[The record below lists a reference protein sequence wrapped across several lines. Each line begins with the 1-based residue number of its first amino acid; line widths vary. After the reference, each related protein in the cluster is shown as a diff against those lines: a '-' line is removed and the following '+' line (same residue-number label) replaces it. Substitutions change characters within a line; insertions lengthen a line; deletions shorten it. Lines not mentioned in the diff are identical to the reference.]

1 MASSPITSWQIDGE
15 TVETVA
21 DFIFGGSKITADGD
35 CSHEIKRC
43 LLLGS
48 KVMTNLDSIL
58 KSRDIILSTRVC
70 LIKAMVFPV
79 GMYRFQYGC
88 ESWTVKKTEDWRID
102 TFELWSW
109 IRLLRVPWT
118 ARRSNRSILKEI
130 SPGCSSEGLVL
141 KLKLQYFGHL
151 MWSTDSFEKTLMLG
165 KIEGKWR
172 RGWQRKRWLDGVT
185 NSMDM
190 SLGRLRQLVM
200 NRETWYAAVHGVAES
215 QTQLSDWTET
225 ELLLLSCQSCP
236 TLCDPIDGS
245 PRGSSVPGILQA
257 RILEWV
263 AISFSNACT
272 HGKLLQS
279 CLTLCDPMDSGPPG
293 SSVQGIL

>member
-1 MASSPITSWQIDGE
+1 
-15 TVETVA
+15 
-21 DFIFGGSKITADGD
+21 
-35 CSHEIKRC
+35 
-43 LLLGS
+43 
-48 KVMTNLDSIL
+48 
-58 KSRDIILSTRVC
+58 
-70 LIKAMVFPV
+70 MVFPV

-88 ESWTVKKTEDWRID
+88 KSWTVKKTEVWRID
-102 TFELWSW
+102 TSELWSW
-109 IRLLRVPWT
+109 RRLLRVPWT
-118 ARRSNRSILKEI
+118 ARRSNQFILKEI
-130 SPGCSSEGLVL
+130 SPECSSEGLVL

-165 KIEGKWR
+165 KIEGRRR
-172 RGWQRKRWLDGVT
+172 RGWQRMRWLDGVT

-200 NRETWYAAVHGVAES
+200 NREGWCAAVHGVAES
-215 QTQLSDWTET
+215 QTRLSDWTET

-236 TLCDPIDGS
+236 TLCVPIDGS